1 MYKNV
6 GNDFLTV
13 TDKHIDADNQSCV
26 GTATADFDNNGFPDI
41 FVANRVDVIN
51 EGGSKLYKNIGNSNS
66 LLKIKLVGRSSNRF
80 GVGAKIQVTNGIL
93 TQTKLVTAGNS
104 FFSQSSFEKIFGFGS
119 YKGRVDITVYW
130 PSGIVQQLNNI
141 KLNKRII
148 ITEKLISS

>member
-1 MYKNV
+1 MLRKNGIFIGMAILIVLIV
-6 GNDFLTV
+6 GLMFSSFPNISGFLSILSS
-13 TDKHIDADNQSCV
+13 KIN
-26 GTATADFDNNGFPDI
+26 FPTIYPD
-41 FVANRVDVIN
+41 
-51 EGGSKLYKNIGNSNS
+51 
-66 LLKIKLVGRSSNRF
+66 
-80 GVGAKIQVTNGIL
+80 GIL

-148 ITEKLISS
+148 ITEDMPIQV